1 MYWSEVDDRGIDP
14 ALTRKLDPLRVEMRV
29 DSPIALRCIALEGV
43 VGVATRCSIYE
54 ARPSPCRE
62 LQAAWEDGTPSAQ
75 CDRARARHG
84 LPPLTPDDWPAPD
97 VGAESTQSR

>member
-29 DSPIALRCIALEGV
+29 TDTASLRCIALQGTLGV
-43 VGVATRCSIYE
+43 DTHCSIYA

-62 LQAAWEDGTPSAQ
+62 LQAAWEGGVPSPQ

-84 LPPLTPDDWPAPD
+84 LPPLTPEDWPAP
-97 VGAESTQSR
+97 ELEC